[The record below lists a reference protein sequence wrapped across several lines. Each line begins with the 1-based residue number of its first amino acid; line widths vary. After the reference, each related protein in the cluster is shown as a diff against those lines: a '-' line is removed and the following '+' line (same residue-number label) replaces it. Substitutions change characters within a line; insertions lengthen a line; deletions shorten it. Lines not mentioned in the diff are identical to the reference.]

1 MKFTKLDIVGFKS
14 FADRTQLLI
23 EDGLTG
29 VVGPNGCGKSNVVEA
44 LRWCMGETSAKSLR
58 GSGMEDVIFSGTSNR
73 PSKNIAE
80 VTIQLDNKD
89 KKLQGSYKDL
99 TEIEVRRRI
108 EIDKGSKFFINGKEV
123 RARDVQILFADLS
136 TGPHSP
142 SMVSQGKVGSLIT
155 AKPVERRA
163 ILEEAAGI
171 LGLHAR
177 RHEAELRLDAAENN
191 LKKADDIMKQL
202 SNQLKNL
209 LKQAEEASR
218 YKNISEEI
226 RKQEIFLVF
235 AKVCNIKK
243 DLKNNQDQL
252 EEIEDNISALN
263 IEKNYN
269 AENLDAEIKKTKPL
283 RDEYHEIS
291 SKLQRLNLEY
301 EDLFKEEKRSKEESE
316 KLKLSIKNS
325 TEDLQTEIISLNNS
339 KSNIERLQNENSE
352 LLNIETNFSKNIL
365 QLEIA
370 LKEAQTVLEQ
380 EQQNFENIL
389 KGIFENLK
397 DEAGKELKIKLSQIK
412 ELIDSEVLDVQDII
426 NEIDNFNTTKIKNY
440 LDIKKSNLKKISD
453 LIQLT
458 SERYLAHISKV
469 EGFNDI
475 NLQNDLL
482 DKTLKIKDLQNNYSK
497 CSNNLEIAKSEIEK
511 RKQRINN
518 IQNEIKNWDTVQQS
532 SDIKIKNLKVRI
544 SNLENEADK
553 LQSIPIEVGEK
564 KGTYT
569 QNIRNTEEKRNSLNH
584 EIESSEKK
592 LQDINKGLNE
602 INNKLLEE
610 TQKKVR
616 FETQIENF
624 NQQVKE
630 YEKKVLED
638 SGSTLDNF
646 LSDEDKKNIESS
658 TIDKL
663 EENLKDLKNK
673 RETMGSVNLKAD
685 DDTKEI
691 EKQIEK
697 MMNDRKDLVSGI
709 VKLKSSI
716 NELNQRGRERL
727 IDAYEKVSRKF
738 NDVYTKLFGGG
749 SARLELIESDD
760 PLEAGLELLVSPP
773 GKKLQSITLLS
784 GGEQALTAL
793 ALIFAVF
800 LTNPAPICVLDE
812 VDAPLDDANVTR
824 FCSLIDELTKITET
838 KFIVITHHAFT
849 MSRMH
854 RLYGVTMAE
863 RGVSQLVA
871 VDLEKAEEMKV
882 A

>member
-458 SERYLAHISKV
+458 NERYLAHISKV

-518 IQNEIKNWDTVQQS
+518 IQNEIKNWETVQQS

>member
-584 EIESSEKK
+584 DIESSEKK

>member
-243 DLKNNQDQL
+243 DLKNNHDQL

-269 AENLDAEIKKTKPL
+269 TENLDAEIKKTKPL

-325 TEDLQTEIISLNNS
+325 NEDLQTEIISLNNS
-339 KSNIERLQNENSE
+339 KSNIERLQNENDE
-352 LLNIETNFSKNIL
+352 LLNIETNFSKNIS

-412 ELIDSEVLDVQDII
+412 ELIDNEVLDVQDII
-426 NEIDNFNTTKIKNY
+426 NEINNFNPTKIKNY

-458 SERYLAHISKV
+458 NERYLAHISKV

-482 DKTLKIKDLQNNYSK
+482 DKTLKIKDLQNNYSR
-497 CSNNLEIAKSEIEK
+497 CSNNLEVAKSEIEK

-518 IQNEIKNWDTVQQS
+518 IQNEIKNWETVQQS

-544 SNLENEADK
+544 SNLEIEADK
-553 LQSIPIEVGEK
+553 LQTIPIEVGEK

-569 QNIRNTEEKRNSLNH
+569 QNIRNTEEKRNNLNH

-624 NQQVKE
+624 NQQIKE
-630 YEKKVLED
+630 YDKKVLED
-638 SGSTLDNF
+638 NGSTLDNF
-646 LSDEDKKNIESS
+646 LSDEDKKNIELS

>member
-269 AENLDAEIKKTKPL
+269 AENLSAEIKKTKPL

-325 TEDLQTEIISLNNS
+325 NEDLQIEIISLNNS

-584 EIESSEKK
+584 DIESSEKK

>member
-243 DLKNNQDQL
+243 DLKNNHDQL

-269 AENLDAEIKKTKPL
+269 TENLDAEIKKTKPL

-325 TEDLQTEIISLNNS
+325 NEDLQTEIISLNNS
-339 KSNIERLQNENSE
+339 KSNIERLQNENDE
-352 LLNIETNFSKNIL
+352 LLNIETNFSKNIS

-412 ELIDSEVLDVQDII
+412 ELIDNEVLDVQDII
-426 NEIDNFNTTKIKNY
+426 NEINNFNPTKIKNY

-458 SERYLAHISKV
+458 NERYLAHISKV

-475 NLQNDLL
+475 NLQNNLL
-482 DKTLKIKDLQNNYSK
+482 DKTLKIKDLQSNYSK
-497 CSNNLEIAKSEIEK
+497 CSNNLEVAKSEIEK

-518 IQNEIKNWDTVQQS
+518 IQNEIKNWETVQQS

-544 SNLENEADK
+544 SNLEIEADK
-553 LQSIPIEVGEK
+553 LQTIPIEVGEK

-569 QNIRNTEEKRNSLNH
+569 QNIRNTEEKRNNLNH

-624 NQQVKE
+624 NQQIKE
-630 YEKKVLED
+630 YDKKVLED
-638 SGSTLDNF
+638 NGSTLDNF
-646 LSDEDKKNIESS
+646 LSDEDKKNIELS